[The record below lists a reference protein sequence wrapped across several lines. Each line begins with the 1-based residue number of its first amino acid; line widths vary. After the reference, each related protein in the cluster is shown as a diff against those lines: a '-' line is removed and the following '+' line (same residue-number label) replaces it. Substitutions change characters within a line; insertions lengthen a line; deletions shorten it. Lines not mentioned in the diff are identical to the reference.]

1 MSRVGKQPVII
12 PSGIEANILNNE
24 ILVKGQKGEL
34 KKELSPLV
42 NVTKKED
49 KILVTPQNDSKDAK
63 AAWGL
68 FRTIINNMVVGV
80 KDGFN
85 KVLEINGVGYRAS
98 IAENILTLQLGFSH
112 DIKLAIPDDIEVKC
126 TKPTELVI
134 SGIDKQKVGQFAA
147 EIRSLRKPE
156 PYKGKGVKYQEEI
169 IRRKEGKKK

>member
-49 KILVTPQNDSKDAK
+49 KILRTPQNDSKDAK